1 MKISEIYGKEVKNK
15 EGKTC
20 GWVRGVIGTAGALQF
35 LQCFDGEEREFD
47 IDVKDVL
54 RFGEEIIFED
64 RFAAKAESRDMRLG
78 IPAYNE
84 SGIFLGYLAE
94 IEQGKNGSKYVI
106 GRKKYSADEVSA
118 ADAVIVHGGRT
129 LKENV
134 VSADGAIVLKKGTKL
149 NDDALKRAED
159 AGEYFQAQ
167 LKTI

>member
-1 MKISEIYGKEVKNK
+1 MKISEIYGKEVKNE

-20 GWVRGVIGTAGALQF
+20 GWVRGIIGTAGALQF
-35 LQCFDGEEREFD
+35 LQCFDAEEREFN

-54 RFGEEIIFED
+54 SFGEHIIFED
-64 RFAAKAESRDMRLG
+64 RAAAKAECRFMRLG

-84 SGIFLGYLAE
+84 SGAFLGYLAE
-94 IEQGKNGSKYVI
+94 IEQGKNGTKYLI
-106 GRKKYSADEVSA
+106 GKKKYSADEVSA
-118 ADAVIVHGGRT
+118 GDAVIVHGGRT

-134 VSADGAIVLKKGTKL
+134 ISSDGAIVLKKGTKL
-149 NDDALKRAED
+149 DTEALKKAED